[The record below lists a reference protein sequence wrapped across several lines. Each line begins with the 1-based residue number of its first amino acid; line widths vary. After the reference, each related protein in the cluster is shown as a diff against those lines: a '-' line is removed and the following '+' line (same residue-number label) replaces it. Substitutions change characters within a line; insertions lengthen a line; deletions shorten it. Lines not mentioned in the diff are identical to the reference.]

1 MASGQ
6 NVAAP
11 LQSTAFVPSITNPCT
26 SLVNN
31 NQYVLQY
38 LDTTADQSAEAGFDL
53 QRNYAGGGVTIR
65 IAWSAAT
72 ATTGAVVWS
81 AALERQAAG
90 GTAYTSDSFATA
102 VNSSAATTAAGG
114 TGVETYTTIALT
126 NGAQMDSLAVG
137 EHARIR
143 IIRVQSNGG
152 DTMSGLANLHSVEI
166 IET

>member
-6 NVAAP
+6 NVTP
-11 LQSTAFVPSITNPCT
+11 TLQAGAFVPSSTNPCT

-38 LDTTADQSAEAGFDL
+38 IDTTTDQSAEAAFDL

-81 AALERQAAG
+81 AAIERQAAG
-90 GTAYTSDSFATA
+90 GTAYTTDSFATA
-102 VNSSAATTAAGG
+102 VNSSAATTNASA
-114 TGVETYTTIALT
+114 GVETYTTIGLT
-126 NGAQMDSLAVG
+126 NGAQMDSLAAG

-143 IIRVQSNGG
+143 IIRVQSAAG
-152 DTMSGLANLHSVEI
+152 DNMSGLANLHSVEI